1 MAVDLVLKGGTVV
14 TEGGPVQADVAV
26 TGGIIVGLTAAGAG
40 PQARRTV
47 DVTGMYVLPG
57 VIDTHSHHREPGYTH
72 KEDIITGTSASAA
85 GGVTVSS
92 AMPNVYPPPTTPEIL
107 RDMFA
112 LYEKKSLIDYNI
124 NAASSNLEAIPEIAK
139 MGIMSF
145 KIFMV
150 VDTGRDYPHMPGIG
164 IHDHGKLLKMCQAV
178 QKTGLPIMIHPH
190 DQALMNVIEQEFWDR
205 GEHDFRA
212 YAKAY
217 SAMDGVIWDTAV
229 GVLLRIQQASGVH
242 MHLLHLQTGQCV
254 EMIKAARAQG
264 RPVTSE
270 VNPWTLWLGND
281 WANVE
286 RLGSYAL
293 SYYVEPHNSEAVW
306 QGLLDGTLD
315 MIATDHAPHTREEKE
330 PGWTNGWKAHT
341 GTPSAQEYVSML
353 MTDVNDGKLTI
364 KKAVELLSENPAKV
378 FKLYPK
384 KGAIRIGADADFAV
398 IDMNAELTLNN
409 ERVISKCGWTPYA
422 GKKVKGLPVHTI
434 VRGNFVFE
442 DGKLVGEPGRGEK
455 ASPLTAE
462 QAARL
467 QTAPAVVPA

>member
-1 MAVDLVLKGGTVV
+1 VLKGGMVV

-26 TGGIIVGLTAAGAG
+26 EGGIIVGLTAAGAG

-164 IHDHGKLLKMCQAV
+164 IHDHGKLLKMCQAI

-190 DQALMNVIEQEFWDR
+190 DQEMMSVIEQEFWDR

-229 GVLLRIQQASGVH
+229 GVLLRIQQATGVH
-242 MHLLHLQTGQCV
+242 MHLLHLQTKQCV

-455 ASPLTAE
+455 ASPLSAE
-462 QAARL
+462 QVARME
-467 QTAPAVVPA
+467 TAPAVVPA

>member
-1 MAVDLVLKGGTVV
+1 MAVDLVLKGGMVV

-26 TGGIIVGLTAAGAG
+26 EGGIIVGLTAAGAG

-164 IHDHGKLLKMCQAV
+164 IHDHGKLLKMCQAI

-190 DQALMNVIEQEFWDR
+190 DQEMMSVIEQEFWDR

-229 GVLLRIQQASGVH
+229 GVLLRIQQATGVH
-242 MHLLHLQTGQCV
+242 MHLLHLQTKQCV

-455 ASPLTAE
+455 ASPLSAE
-462 QAARL
+462 QVARME
-467 QTAPAVVPA
+467 TAPAVVPA

>member
-1 MAVDLVLKGGTVV
+1 MAVDLVLKGGMVV

-26 TGGIIVGLTAAGAG
+26 SGGIIVGLTAAGEG

-57 VIDTHSHHREPGYTH
+57 VIDSHSHHREPGYTH

-107 RDMFA
+107 KDMFA
-112 LYEKKSLIDYNI
+112 LYEKKSMIDYNI
-124 NAASSNLEAIPEIAK
+124 NAASSNLEAIPELAK

-164 IHDHGKLLKMCQAV
+164 IHDHGKLLKMCQAI

-190 DQALMNVIEQEFWDR
+190 DQALMNVIEQEYWDR
-205 GEHDFRA
+205 GERDFRA

-229 GVLLRIQQASGVH
+229 GVLLRIQQATGVH
-242 MHLLHLQTGQCV
+242 MHLLHLQTKRCV
-254 EMIKAARAQG
+254 EMIREARAQG

-293 SYYVEPHNSEAVW
+293 SYYVERHHYEAVW
-306 QGLLDGTLD
+306 KGLLDGDLD

-434 VRGNFVFE
+434 VRGRFVFE
-442 DGKLVGEPGRGEK
+442 DGKLVGEPGKGEK

-462 QAARL
+462 HAARM
-467 QTAPAVVPA
+467 QTATAAVTA

>member
-1 MAVDLVLKGGTVV
+1 VAVDLVLKGGMVV

-26 TGGIIVGLTAAGAG
+26 EGGIIVGLTAAGAG

-112 LYEKKSLIDYNI
+112 LYEKKSMIDYNI

-164 IHDHGKLLKMCQAV
+164 IHDHGKLLKMCQAI

-190 DQALMNVIEQEFWDR
+190 DQEMMSVIEQEFWDR

-229 GVLLRIQQASGVH
+229 GVLLRIQQATGVH
-242 MHLLHLQTGQCV
+242 MHLLHLQTKQCV

-455 ASPLTAE
+455 ASPLSAE
-462 QAARL
+462 QVARME
-467 QTAPAVVPA
+467 TAPAVVPA

>member
-1 MAVDLVLKGGTVV
+1 MSIDLVLKGGMVV

-26 TGGIIVGLTAAGAG
+26 SGGIITGLTAPGEG
-40 PQARRTV
+40 PHAHRTV

-57 VIDTHSHHREPGYTH
+57 VIDTHSHHREPGFTH
-72 KEDIITGTSASAA
+72 KEDIITATSASAA
-85 GGVTVSS
+85 GGVTFSA
-92 AMPNVYPPPTTPEIL
+92 AMPNVYPAVTTAKIL
-107 RDMFA
+107 KDMYA
-112 LYEKKSLIDYNI
+112 MYEEKSLIDYNI
-124 NAASSNLEAIPEIAK
+124 NAASAKLEELPEMAE

-164 IHDHGKLLKMCQAV
+164 VHDHGKLLKMFQAV
-178 QKTGLPIMIHPH
+178 KKTGLPIMVHPH
-190 DQALMNVIEQEFWDR
+190 DQSLMDAIEQEFWAKDQR
-205 GEHDFRA
+205 DFRA

-217 SAMDGVIWDTAV
+217 SSMDGVIWDTAV
-229 GVLLRIQQASGVH
+229 GVLLRLQQATGVH
-242 MHLLHLQTGQCV
+242 LHILHLQTKQCV

-264 RPVTSE
+264 RSVTSE

-281 WANVE
+281 WANIE

-293 SYYVEPHNSEAVW
+293 SYYVERHHYEAVW
-306 QGLLDGTLD
+306 QALLDGSSD
-315 MIATDHAPHTREEKE
+315 MIATDHAPHTKAEKE
-330 PGWTNGWKAHT
+330 PGWENGWKAHT

-384 KGAIRIGADADFAV
+384 KGAIRVGADADFAV

-409 ERVISKCGWTPYA
+409 ERIVSKCGWTPYA

-434 VRGNFVFE
+434 VRGRFVFE
-442 DGKLVGEPGRGEK
+442 DGKLVGEPGYGEK
-455 ASPLTAE
+455 ASPLSEENA
-462 QAARL
+462 QRL
-467 QTAPAVVPA
+467 QTAPAMVTV

>member
-14 TEGGPVQADVAV
+14 TEGGPVQADLAVA
-26 TGGIIVGLTAAGAG
+26 GGVIVGLTAAGDA

-57 VIDTHSHHREPGYTH
+57 VIDTHSHHREPGFTH

-85 GGVTVSS
+85 GGVTVSC
-92 AMPNVYPPPTTPEIL
+92 AMPNVYPPPTTPAIL
-107 RDMFA
+107 KDMFA

-124 NAASSNLEAIPEIAK
+124 NAASSNLEAIPELAK

-164 IHDHGKLLKMCQAV
+164 IHDHGKLLKMCQAIR
-178 QKTGLPIMIHPH
+178 KTGLPVMIHPH
-190 DQALMNVIEQEFWDR
+190 DQAMMNVIEQEFWDR
-205 GEHDFRA
+205 GERDFRA

-229 GVLLRIQQASGVH
+229 GVLLRIQQATGVH
-242 MHLLHLQTGQCV
+242 LHLLHIQTGQCV
-254 EMIKAARAQG
+254 EMIKAARDKG
-264 RPVTSE
+264 RSVTSE

-293 SYYVEPHNSEAVW
+293 SYYVEPHHYQAVW
-306 QGLLDGTLD
+306 QGLMDGTLD

-364 KKAVELLSENPAKV
+364 RKAVELLSENPAKV

-384 KGAIRIGADADFAV
+384 KGAIRIGSDADFTV
-398 IDMNAELTLNN
+398 VDMSAELTLNN
-409 ERVISKCGWTPYA
+409 ERIVSKCGWTPYA
-422 GKKVKGLPVHTI
+422 GRKVKGVPVHTI
-434 VRGNFVFE
+434 VRGYFVFE

-467 QTAPAVVPA
+467 DTTAAAITA

>member
-1 MAVDLVLKGGTVV
+1 MAVDLLLRGGTVV

-26 TGGIIVGLTAAGAG
+26 SGGIIVGLTAAGEG

-57 VIDTHSHHREPGYTH
+57 VIDSHSHHREPGYTH
-72 KEDIITGTSASAA
+72 KEDIITATSACAA
-85 GGVTVSS
+85 GGVTVSC
-92 AMPNVYPPPTTPEIL
+92 AMPNVYPPPTTPAIL
-107 RDMFA
+107 RDMFG
-112 LYEKKSLIDYNI
+112 LYEKKAVIDYNI
-124 NAASSNLEAIPEIAK
+124 NAASSNFEAIPELAK
-139 MGIMSF
+139 MGILSF

-164 IHDHGKLLKMCQAV
+164 IHDHGKLLKMCQIIE
-178 QKTGLPIMIHPH
+178 KTGLPIMIHPH
-190 DQALMNVIEQEFWDR
+190 DQAMMSVIEQEYWDR
-205 GEHDFRA
+205 GERDFRA

-229 GVLLRIQQASGVH
+229 GVLLRIQQATNVH
-242 MHLLHLQTGQCV
+242 MHLLHIQTRQTV
-254 EMIKAARAQG
+254 EMLKAARAQG

-293 SYYVEPHNSEAVW
+293 SYYVERHHYEAVW
-306 QGLLDGTLD
+306 KGLMDGTID

-378 FKLYPK
+378 FKLFPK
-384 KGAIRIGADADFAV
+384 KGVIRVGADADFAIV
-398 IDMNAELTLNN
+398 DMSQELTLNN
-409 ERVISKCGWTPYA
+409 ERIISKCGWTPYA
-422 GKKVKGLPVHTI
+422 GKKVKGVPVHTI
-434 VRGNFVFE
+434 LRGRFVFE
-442 DGKLVGEPGRGEK
+442 DGKVVGEPGGGEK
-455 ASPLTAE
+455 AVPLTAE
-462 QAARL
+462 EAERMQTSAAV
-467 QTAPAVVPA
+467 AV

>member
-1 MAVDLVLKGGTVV
+1 VAVDLVLKGGMVV
-14 TEGGPVQADVAV
+14 TEGGPVQGDVAV
-26 TGGIIVGLTAAGAG
+26 SGGIIIGLTAAGEG
-40 PQARRTV
+40 PKARRTV

-92 AMPNVYPPPTTPEIL
+92 AMPNVYPPPTTPAIL
-107 RDMFA
+107 KDMFA
-112 LYEKKSLIDYNI
+112 LYEKKSIIDYNI
-124 NAASSNLEAIPEIAK
+124 NAASSNLEAIPELAK

-164 IHDHGKLLKMCQAV
+164 IHDHGKLLKMCQEI

-190 DQALMNVIEQEFWDR
+190 DQALMNVIEQEYWDR
-205 GEHDFRA
+205 GERDFRA

-229 GVLLRIQQASGVH
+229 GVLLRIQQATGVH
-242 MHLLHLQTGQCV
+242 MHLLHIQTGQCV
-254 EMIKAARAQG
+254 EMIKAARAKG

-293 SYYVEPHNSEAVW
+293 SYYVERHHYEAVW
-306 QGLLDGTLD
+306 QGLMDGTLD

-353 MTDVNDGKLTI
+353 MTDVNDGKLSI

-409 ERVISKCGWTPYA
+409 ERIVSKCGWTPYA

-462 QAARL
+462 QVSRM
-467 QTAPAVVPA
+467 QTAPAAVPA

>member
-1 MAVDLVLKGGTVV
+1 VAVDLVLKGGTVV

-26 TGGIIVGLTAAGAG
+26 EGGIIVGLTAAGAG

-242 MHLLHLQTGQCV
+242 MHLLHLQTKQCV

>member
-1 MAVDLVLKGGTVV
+1 MAVDLVLKGGMVV

-26 TGGIIVGLTAAGAG
+26 EGGIIVGLTAAGAG

-112 LYEKKSLIDYNI
+112 LYEKKSMIDYNI
-124 NAASSNLEAIPEIAK
+124 NAASSNLEAIPELAK

-164 IHDHGKLLKMCQAV
+164 IHDHGKLLKMCQAI

-190 DQALMNVIEQEFWDR
+190 DQAMMNVIEQEYWDR
-205 GEHDFRA
+205 GERDFRA

-229 GVLLRIQQASGVH
+229 GVLLRIQQATGVH
-242 MHLLHLQTGQCV
+242 LHLLHIQTGQCV

-293 SYYVEPHNSEAVW
+293 SYYVERHHYEAVW
-306 QGLLDGTLD
+306 KGLMDGTLD

-409 ERVISKCGWTPYA
+409 ERVVSKCGWTPYA

-434 VRGNFVFE
+434 VRGKFVFE
-442 DGKLVGEPGRGEK
+442 DGKLVGEPGRGQK
-455 ASPLTAE
+455 ASPLSAE
-462 QAARL
+462 QVARMETAA
-467 QTAPAVVPA
+467 AVVPA

>member
-26 TGGIIVGLTAAGAG
+26 EGGIIVGLTAAGAG

-242 MHLLHLQTGQCV
+242 MHLLHLQTKQCV

>member
-1 MAVDLVLKGGTVV
+1 LAVDLVLKGGVVV
-14 TEGGPVQADVAV
+14 TEGGPIQADVAV
-26 TGGIIVGLTAAGAG
+26 SGGIIVGLTAAGEG
-40 PQARRTV
+40 PQSRRTV

-57 VIDTHSHHREPGYTH
+57 VIDTHSHHREPGFTH

-85 GGVTVSS
+85 GGVTVSA
-92 AMPNVYPPPTTPEIL
+92 AMPNVYPAPTTPEIL
-107 RDMFA
+107 KDMFS

-124 NAASSNLEAIPEIAK
+124 NAASSNLESIPEIAK

-164 IHDHGKLLKMCQAV
+164 IHDHGKLLNMFQAI

-190 DQALMNVIEQEFWDR
+190 DQALMNVIEKEYWDR
-205 GEHDFRA
+205 GERDFRA

-217 SAMDGVIWDTAV
+217 SSMDGVVWDTAV
-229 GVLLRIQQASGVH
+229 SVLLRLQQASGVH
-242 MHLLHLQTGQCV
+242 MHILHLQTKQCV

-270 VNPWTLWLGND
+270 VNPWTLWLGNE
-281 WANVE
+281 WANIE

-293 SYYVEPHNSEAVW
+293 SYYVEHHHYEAVW
-306 QGLLDGTLD
+306 RALLDGTCD
-315 MIATDHAPHTREEKE
+315 MIATDHAPHTHEEKE

-398 IDMNAELTLNN
+398 IDMSATLTLNN

-434 VRGNFVFE
+434 VRGQFVFE
-442 DGKLVGEPGRGEK
+442 DGKLVGEPGHGEK
-455 ASPLTAE
+455 AKPLTAE
-462 QAARL
+462 EALQLRTSTAVAAL
-467 QTAPAVVPA
+467 

>member
-1 MAVDLVLKGGTVV
+1 VAIDLVLKGGTVV
-14 TEGGPVQADVAV
+14 TEDGPVQADVAV
-26 TGGIIVGLTAAGAG
+26 DGGIIAGLTAPGEAPA
-40 PQARRTV
+40 ARRVV
-47 DVTGMYVLPG
+47 DVTGLHVLPG
-57 VIDTHSHHREPGYTH
+57 VIDTHSHHREPGFTH

-92 AMPNVYPPPTTPEIL
+92 AMPNVYPPPTTPAIL

-124 NAASSNLEAIPEIAK
+124 NAAASNLEEIPELAK

-164 IHDHGKLLKMCQAV
+164 VHDHGKLLAIFEQV
-178 QKTGLPIMIHPH
+178 QKTGLPIMVHPH
-190 DQALMNVIEQEFWDR
+190 DQAIMNHIEQGFWAR
-205 GEHDFRA
+205 GERDFRA

-229 GVLLRIQQASGVH
+229 GVLLRLQQATGVH
-242 MHLLHLQTGQCV
+242 LHILHLQTGQCV

-293 SYYVEPHNSEAVW
+293 SYYVERHHYEAVW
-306 QGLLDGTLD
+306 QALLDGTCD
-315 MIATDHAPHTREEKE
+315 MIATDHAPHCREEKE
-330 PGWTNGWKAHT
+330 PGWENGWKAHT

-353 MTDVNDGKLTI
+353 MTDVNDGKI
-364 KKAVELLSENPAKV
+364 SMKKAVELLSENPAKV

-384 KGAIRIGADADFAV
+384 KGAIRAGADADFAV
-398 IDMNAELTLNN
+398 IDMSAELTLNN
-409 ERVISKCGWTPYA
+409 DRILSKCGWTPYA
-422 GKKVKGLPVHTI
+422 GRKVKGVPLHTI
-434 VRGNFVFE
+434 VRGKFVFE
-442 DGKLVGEPGRGEK
+442 DGKIVGEPGHGQK
-455 ASPLTAE
+455 ASPLTQQEASRI
-462 QAARL
+462 AAG
-467 QTAPAVVPA
+467 AIPAAV

>member
-1 MAVDLVLKGGTVV
+1 
-14 TEGGPVQADVAV
+14 VQADVAV

>member
-1 MAVDLVLKGGTVV
+1 MAVDLVLKGGMVV

-26 TGGIIVGLTAAGAG
+26 AGGIIVGLTAAGDG

-72 KEDIITGTSASAA
+72 KEDIITATSASAA
-85 GGVTVSS
+85 GGVTVSA

-164 IHDHGKLLKMCQAV
+164 IHDHGKLLKMCQAI

-190 DQALMNVIEQEFWDR
+190 DQALMNVIEKEYWDR
-205 GEHDFRA
+205 GERDFRA

-229 GVLLRIQQASGVH
+229 GVLLRIQQATGVH

-293 SYYVEPHNSEAVW
+293 SYYVERHHYEAVW
-306 QGLLDGTLD
+306 KGLMDGTLD

-353 MTDVNDGKLTI
+353 MTDVNDGMLTI

-398 IDMNAELTLNN
+398 VDMNAELTLNN

-434 VRGNFVFE
+434 VRGNFAFE

-462 QAARL
+462 EVARL
-467 QTAPAVVPA
+467 KTAPAAVPA

>member
-1 MAVDLVLKGGTVV
+1 MSVDLVLKGGTVV

-26 TGGIIVGLTAAGAG
+26 SGGIIVGLTEAGKG

-57 VIDTHSHHREPGYTH
+57 VIDTHSHHREPGFTH

-92 AMPNVYPPPTTPEIL
+92 AMPNVFPPPTTPAIL
-107 RDMFA
+107 KDMFA

-124 NAASSNLEAIPEIAK
+124 NAASSDLDSIPALAQ

-164 IHDHGKLLKMCQAV
+164 IHDHGKLLKMCQAI

-190 DQALMNVIEQEFWDR
+190 DQAMMNVIEQEYWDR
-205 GEHDFRA
+205 GERDFRA

-217 SAMDGVIWDTAV
+217 SSMDGVIWDTAV
-229 GVLLRIQQASGVH
+229 SVLLRIQQATGVH
-242 MHLLHLQTGQCV
+242 MHLLHLQTTQCV

-293 SYYVEPHNSEAVW
+293 SYFVERHHYEAVW
-306 QGLLDGTLD
+306 KGLLDGTLD

-353 MTDVNDGKLTI
+353 MTDVNDGMLTI

-409 ERVISKCGWTPYA
+409 ERIVSKCGWTPYA

-442 DGKLVGEPGRGEK
+442 DGKLVGEQGKAQK
-455 ASPLTAE
+455 ASPLTPE
-462 QAARL
+462 QVARM
-467 QTAPAVVPA
+467 QTAPALVGA

>member
-1 MAVDLVLKGGTVV
+1 VAVDLVLKGGTVV
-14 TEGGPVQADVAV
+14 TEGGPVQADVAIS
-26 TGGIIVGLTAAGAG
+26 GGIISGLTAPGEG
-40 PQARRTV
+40 PKAHRTV

-57 VIDTHSHHREPGYTH
+57 VIDTHSHHREPGFTH

-85 GGVTVSS
+85 GGVTVSV

-107 RDMFA
+107 KDMFA

-124 NAASSNLEAIPEIAK
+124 NAAASNLEAIPEIAK
-139 MGIMSF
+139 LGIISF

-164 IHDHGKLLKMCQAV
+164 VHDHGRLLQIFQAV
-178 QKTGLPIMIHPH
+178 QKTGLPIMVHPH
-190 DQALMNVIEQEFWDR
+190 DQALMNVIEKEYWDR
-205 GEHDFRA
+205 DERDYRA

-229 GVLLRIQQASGVH
+229 GVLLRLQQATGVH
-242 MHLLHLQTGQCV
+242 LHLLHLQTKQCV

-264 RPVTSE
+264 RSVTSE

-281 WANVE
+281 WANIE

-293 SYYVEPHNSEAVW
+293 SYYVEQHHYEAVW
-306 QGLLDGTLD
+306 QALLDGTSD
-315 MIATDHAPHTREEKE
+315 MIATDHAPHTRAEKE
-330 PGWTNGWKAHT
+330 PGWQNGWKAHT
-341 GTPSAQEYVSML
+341 GTPSGQEYVSML

-378 FKLYPK
+378 FKLFPK
-384 KGAIRIGADADFAV
+384 KGAIRIGSDADFAV
-398 IDMNAELTLNN
+398 IDMSAELTLNN
-409 ERVISKCGWTPYA
+409 ERIVSKCGWTPYA

-434 VRGNFVFE
+434 VRGKFVFE
-442 DGKLVGEPGRGEK
+442 DGKLVGEPGHGEK
-455 ASPLTAE
+455 AKPLTTE
-462 QAARL
+462 EAARFAS
-467 QTAPAVVPA
+467 APVLV

>member
-1 MAVDLVLKGGTVV
+1 VAVDLVLKGGMVV
-14 TEGGPVQADVAV
+14 TEGGAVQADVAV
-26 TGGIIVGLTAAGAG
+26 EGGIIVGLTAAGAG

-112 LYEKKSLIDYNI
+112 LYEKKSMIDYNI

-164 IHDHGKLLKMCQAV
+164 IHDHGKLLKMCQAI

-190 DQALMNVIEQEFWDR
+190 DQAMMSVIEQEFWDR

-229 GVLLRIQQASGVH
+229 GVLLRIQQATGVH
-242 MHLLHLQTGQCV
+242 MHLLHLQTKQCV

-264 RPVTSE
+264 RAVTSE

-442 DGKLVGEPGRGEK
+442 DGKLVGEPGRGQK
-455 ASPLTAE
+455 ASPLSAE
-462 QAARL
+462 QVARMETAAAVL
-467 QTAPAVVPA
+467 PA

>member
-1 MAVDLVLKGGTVV
+1 VLKGGTVV

-315 MIATDHAPHTREEKE
+315 MISTDHAPHTREEKE

>member
-1 MAVDLVLKGGTVV
+1 VAVDLVLKGGMVV

-26 TGGIIVGLTAAGAG
+26 SGGIIVGLTAAGEG

-57 VIDTHSHHREPGYTH
+57 VIDSHSHHREPGYTH

-107 RDMFA
+107 KDMFA
-112 LYEKKSLIDYNI
+112 LYEKKSMIDYNI
-124 NAASSNLEAIPEIAK
+124 NAASSNLEAIPELAK

-164 IHDHGKLLKMCQAV
+164 IHDHGKLLKMCQAI

-190 DQALMNVIEQEFWDR
+190 DQALMNVIEQEYWDR
-205 GEHDFRA
+205 GERDFRA

-229 GVLLRIQQASGVH
+229 GVLLRIQQATGVH
-242 MHLLHLQTGQCV
+242 MHLLHLQTKRCV
-254 EMIKAARAQG
+254 EMIREARAQG

-293 SYYVEPHNSEAVW
+293 SYYVERHHYEAVW
-306 QGLLDGTLD
+306 KGLLDGDLD

-434 VRGNFVFE
+434 VRGRFVFE
-442 DGKLVGEPGRGEK
+442 DGKLVGEPGKGEK

-462 QAARL
+462 HAARM
-467 QTAPAVVPA
+467 QTATAAVTA

>member
-1 MAVDLVLKGGTVV
+1 VAVDLVLKGGMVV

-26 TGGIIVGLTAAGAG
+26 EGGIIVGLTAAGAG

-164 IHDHGKLLKMCQAV
+164 IHDHGKLLKMCQAI

-190 DQALMNVIEQEFWDR
+190 DQEMMSVIEQEFWDR

-229 GVLLRIQQASGVH
+229 GVLLRIQQATGVH
-242 MHLLHLQTGQCV
+242 MHLLHLQTKQCV

-455 ASPLTAE
+455 ASPLSAE
-462 QAARL
+462 QVARME
-467 QTAPAVVPA
+467 TAPAVVPA

>member
-1 MAVDLVLKGGTVV
+1 VAVDLVLKGGMVV

-26 TGGIIVGLTAAGAG
+26 EGGIIVGLTAAGAG

-164 IHDHGKLLKMCQAV
+164 IHDHGKLLKMCQAI

-190 DQALMNVIEQEFWDR
+190 DQEMMSVIEQEFWDR

-229 GVLLRIQQASGVH
+229 GVLLRIQQATGVH
-242 MHLLHLQTGQCV
+242 MHLLHLQPKQCV

-455 ASPLTAE
+455 ASPLSAE
-462 QAARL
+462 QVARME
-467 QTAPAVVPA
+467 TAPAVVPA

>member
-1 MAVDLVLKGGTVV
+1 MAVDLVLKGGMVV

-26 TGGIIVGLTAAGAG
+26 AGGIIVGLTAAGDG

-92 AMPNVYPPPTTPEIL
+92 AMPNVYPPPTTPAIL
-107 RDMFA
+107 KDMFA
-112 LYEKKSLIDYNI
+112 LYEKKSVIDYNI
-124 NAASSNLEAIPEIAK
+124 NAASSNLEAIPELAK

-164 IHDHGKLLKMCQAV
+164 IHDHGKLLKMCQAI

-190 DQALMNVIEQEFWDR
+190 DQALMNVIEQEYWDR
-205 GEHDFRA
+205 GERDFRA

-229 GVLLRIQQASGVH
+229 GVLLRIQQATGVH

-293 SYYVEPHNSEAVW
+293 SYYVERHHYEAVW

-434 VRGNFVFE
+434 VRGKFVFE
-442 DGKLVGEPGRGEK
+442 DGKLVGEPGGGEK
-455 ASPLTAE
+455 ASPLSAE
-462 QAARL
+462 EASRL
-467 QTAPAVVPA
+467 QTAAAMVTA

>member
-1 MAVDLVLKGGTVV
+1 
-14 TEGGPVQADVAV
+14 
-26 TGGIIVGLTAAGAG
+26 
-40 PQARRTV
+40 
-47 DVTGMYVLPG
+47 
-57 VIDTHSHHREPGYTH
+57 
-72 KEDIITGTSASAA
+72 
-85 GGVTVSS
+85 
-92 AMPNVYPPPTTPEIL
+92 
-107 RDMFA
+107 
-112 LYEKKSLIDYNI
+112 
-124 NAASSNLEAIPEIAK
+124 
-139 MGIMSF
+139 
-145 KIFMV
+145 
-150 VDTGRDYPHMPGIG
+150 
-164 IHDHGKLLKMCQAV
+164 
-178 QKTGLPIMIHPH
+178 
-190 DQALMNVIEQEFWDR
+190 
-205 GEHDFRA
+205 
-212 YAKAY
+212 
-217 SAMDGVIWDTAV
+217 
-229 GVLLRIQQASGVH
+229 
-242 MHLLHLQTGQCV
+242 MHLLHLQTKQCV

-455 ASPLTAE
+455 ASPLSAE
-462 QAARL
+462 QVARME
-467 QTAPAVVPA
+467 TAPAVVPA